1 MRLPEV
7 REPMKRAIIS
17 DIHANLA
24 AFEEVLRDIEKEGID
39 EVYCLGD
46 IIGYGPDPRPCLE
59 MARRFP
65 VNLLG
70 NHEEAVLFGAI
81 GFNPK
86 AKAAIDWT
94 REQLSLPTE
103 AVEKNR
109 ELWNFLGSLNKQHS
123 EGDILYVH
131 GSPRDPIREYIF
143 YQDWRDRAKMDEIF
157 SSPPDIPWTICF
169 TGHTHYPGIFAQDQS
184 YRFLEPK
191 EVNYVLDRESLKNR
205 VIVNVG
211 SVGQPRDGDRRA
223 SYVILEDGA
232 IRFRRLEYNVK
243 LTMERFKQHPELPE
257 YLARRLEE
265 GK

>member
-1 MRLPEV
+1 
-7 REPMKRAIIS
+7 MKRAIIS

-24 AFEEVLRDIEKEGID
+24 AFQAVLAEIEKEGVED
-39 EVYCLGD
+39 VFCLGD
-46 IIGYGPDPRPCLE
+46 IIGYGPDPRPCLDL
-59 MARRFP
+59 ARSFP
-65 VNLLG
+65 INLLG

-103 AVEKNR
+103 PVEKNR
-109 ELWNFLGSLNKQHS
+109 DLWNFIGGLEKQHVD
-123 EGDILYVH
+123 GDILYVH
-131 GSPRDPIREYIF
+131 GSPRDPTREYIF
-143 YQDWRDRAKMDEIF
+143 FQDWQDRKKMDEIF
-157 SSPPDIPWTICF
+157 SSQPDVDWKICF
-169 TGHTHYPGIFAQDQS
+169 TGHTHYPGIFTQEQP

-191 EVNYVLDRESLKNR
+191 AVNSILSLDGLDHR
-205 VIVNVG
+205 VIINVG

-223 SYVILEDGA
+223 SYAVIEDRVV
-232 IRFRRLEYNVK
+232 RFRRVEYDVK
-243 LTMERFKQHPELPE
+243 RTIERFRQHPELPE

>member
-1 MRLPEV
+1 
-7 REPMKRAIIS
+7 MKRAIIS

-24 AFEEVLRDIEKEGID
+24 AFEAVLKDIETNGIQ
-39 EVYCLGD
+39 EIFCLGD

-59 MARRFP
+59 MARQFP

-103 AVEKNR
+103 SVEKNR
-109 ELWNFLGSLNKQHS
+109 GLWNFIGSLAKQHLD
-123 EGDILYVH
+123 GDFLFVH
-131 GSPRDPIREYIF
+131 GSPRDPTREYIF
-143 YQDWRDRAKMDEIF
+143 YQDWQDRKKMDEIF
-157 SSPPDIPWTICF
+157 ASPPEVPWQICF
-169 TGHTHYPGIFAQDQS
+169 TGHTHYPGIFAQDQP
-184 YRFLEPK
+184 YRFIEPK
-191 EVNYVLDRESLKNR
+191 SLESSLKREDLKNR
-205 VIVNVG
+205 LIINVG

-223 SYVILEDGA
+223 SYVILDDSE
-232 IRFRRLEYNVK
+232 IRFQRVEYDVNR
-243 LTMERFKQHPELPE
+243 TIGRFRQHPELPE

>member
-1 MRLPEV
+1 
-7 REPMKRAIIS
+7 MKRAIIS
-17 DIHANLA
+17 DIHANLT
-24 AFEEVLRDIEKEGID
+24 AFEAVLRDIEKRGAE

-46 IIGYGPDPRPCLE
+46 IIGYGPDPRACLDL
-59 MARRFP
+59 ARAFP

-103 AVEKNR
+103 PVEKNR
-109 ELWNFLGSLNKQHS
+109 DLWNFIGSLVKQHVD
-123 EGDILYVH
+123 GDFLYVH
-131 GSPRDPIREYIF
+131 GSPRDPTREYIF
-143 YQDWRDRAKMDEIF
+143 YQDWQDRKKMDEIF
-157 SSPPDIPWTICF
+157 ASPPDISWQICF
-169 TGHTHYPGIFAQDQS
+169 TGHTHYPGIFTQDQP
-184 YRFLEPK
+184 YRFIEPRAI
-191 EVNYVLDRESLKNR
+191 NYFLDREDLKNR
-205 VIVNVG
+205 AIINVG

-223 SYVILEDGA
+223 SYVILDDGS
-232 IRFRRLEYNVK
+232 IRFVRLEYDVK
-243 LTMERFKQHPELPE
+243 RTVERFKQHRELPE

>member
-1 MRLPEV
+1 
-7 REPMKRAIIS
+7 MKRAIIS

-24 AFEEVLRDIEKEGID
+24 AFEAVLRDIEKQGAD

-59 MARRFP
+59 LARQFP

-94 REQLSLPTE
+94 RDQLSLPTE
-103 AVEKNR
+103 PVEKNR
-109 ELWNFLGSLNKQHS
+109 ELWNFIGSLAKQHF
-123 EGDILYVH
+123 EGEVLYVH
-131 GSPRDPIREYIF
+131 GSPRDPTREYIF
-143 YQDWRDRAKMDEIF
+143 YQDWQDRKKMDEIF
-157 SSPPDIPWTICF
+157 SSPSEISWQICF
-169 TGHTHYPGIFAQDQS
+169 TGHTHYPGIFTQDQP
-184 YRFLEPK
+184 YRFIEPRA
-191 EVNYVLDRESLKNR
+191 VNNVLVWEGLQNR

-223 SYVILEDGA
+223 SYAILEDGA
-232 IRFRRLEYNVK
+232 IRFQRIEYDVK
-243 LTMERFKQHPELPE
+243 RTVERFKQHPELPE